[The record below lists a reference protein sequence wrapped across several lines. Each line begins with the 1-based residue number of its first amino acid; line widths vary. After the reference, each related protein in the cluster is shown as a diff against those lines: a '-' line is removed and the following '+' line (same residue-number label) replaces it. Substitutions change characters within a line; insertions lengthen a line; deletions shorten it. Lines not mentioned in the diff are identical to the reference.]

1 MKQTVFVTLIG
12 LLFGICLAEL
22 VNLSLF
28 FINVGLALAACLII
42 IVFIDKTLFTDF
54 VRVTI
59 IFICG
64 CLIGLIRTY
73 FAYIEVPD
81 PILNNY
87 VGTKQVISAKVV
99 TSIDGRDNSV
109 SFNVQPIVEDDLDSK
124 LSEIPLIHVIADRF
138 TDVAYG
144 DIVRIEGIVD
154 SVLTNSKTY
163 ARVGESYIRKGVL
176 YEIVFPEI
184 TLLQRGYGSYLKE
197 NIVSLNSWIKE
208 TITLYVREPSA
219 GFINGILI
227 GEKRG
232 LSREWY
238 DAFTRVGLTH
248 VIVLSGYNLAVIF
261 AWTKIILRR
270 TSFFIQNSF
279 GVLSVILLVLVSG
292 AEAPAVRAGIL
303 VLIVALASLLQ
314 RQQDAGYFLSLTIFL
329 MLLVNPF
336 YLLYDV
342 SFQLS
347 VAATYGLVYIAPI
360 LQKYLSHFPRIV
372 GDVVRDTSS
381 AQLAVLPL
389 QLFYFGTFSWVAIF
403 VNIIVLPIIPVLMI
417 LGVLILSTSF
427 LSPVAYF
434 IGTCTSLVSGF
445 VLGIVKSVSDTISPS
460 LFSIGFLTLIFCY
473 TALIILIAKNKT
485 I

>member
-1 MKQTVFVTLIG
+1 MKQIVFVTLIG
-12 LLFGICLAEL
+12 LLVGICLAEL

-28 FINVGLALAACLII
+28 FINVGLVLGVCLTI

-54 VRVTI
+54 VRVTLF
-59 IFICG
+59 FICG
-64 CLIGLIRTY
+64 CLLGLIRTY
-73 FAYIEVPD
+73 FAYTVLPD

-87 VGTKQVISAKVV
+87 VGTKQVINAKVV
-99 TSIDGRDNSV
+99 TPIDVRDNSV
-109 SFNVQPIVEDDLDSK
+109 IFNVRPIVEDDLDSN

-138 TDVAYG
+138 TDVVYG
-144 DIVRIEGIVD
+144 DIVRIEGVVD

-163 ARVGESYIRKGVL
+163 TRIGETYIRKGVL
-176 YEIVFPEI
+176 YEIIFPEI
-184 TLLQRGYGSYLKE
+184 TLLQHGHGSYLKQ
-197 NIVSLNSWIKE
+197 NIISLNSWIKE
-208 TITLYVREPSA
+208 TITLYIREPSA

-227 GEKRG
+227 GEKHG
-232 LSREWY
+232 LSKEWY

-270 TSFFIQNSF
+270 TSFFTQNSF

-292 AEAPAVRAGIL
+292 ADAPAIRAGIL
-303 VLIVALASLLQ
+303 VLIVALASLLR
-314 RQQDAGYFLSLTIFL
+314 RQQDAGHFLSLTIFL

-347 VAATYGLVYIAPI
+347 VAATYGLVYIAPM
-360 LQKYLSHFPRIV
+360 LQKYLSRLPRIIS
-372 GDVVRDTSS
+372 DVVRDTSS
-381 AQLAVLPL
+381 AQVAVLPL

-403 VNIIVLPIIPVLMI
+403 VNVIVLPVIPVLMI

-427 LSPVAYF
+427 LTPVAHF
-434 IGTCTSLVSGF
+434 IGMCTSIVSGF
-445 VLGIVKSVSDTISPS
+445 VLDFVKSVSDTISPS
-460 LFSIGFLTLIFCY
+460 SFSISFLALIFCY
-473 TALIILIAKNKT
+473 AILIILITRNKT

>member
-1 MKQTVFVTLIG
+1 MKQIVFVTLIG
-12 LLFGICLAEL
+12 LLVGICLAEL

-28 FINVGLALAACLII
+28 FINVGLALAVCLII

-54 VRVTI
+54 VRVTL
-59 IFICG
+59 FLICG
-64 CLIGLIRTY
+64 CLLGLVRTY
-73 FAYIEVPD
+73 FAYTALPD
-81 PILNNY
+81 PILNDY
-87 VGTKQVISAKVV
+87 VGTKQVISAEVV
-99 TSIDGRDNSV
+99 TSIGARDNSV
-109 SFNVQPIVEDDLDSK
+109 SFNVRPIVEDDRDGK
-124 LSEIPLIHVIADRF
+124 QSEIPLIRVTTDRF
-138 TDVAYG
+138 TDIAYG
-144 DIVRIEGIVD
+144 DIIRIDGVVVN
-154 SVLTNSKTY
+154 VLTNSKTY
-163 ARVGESYIRKGVL
+163 ARIGESYVRKGVL
-176 YEIVFPEI
+176 YEIIFPEI
-184 TLLQRGYGSYLKE
+184 ILLQRGHGNYFKE
-197 NIVSLNSWIKE
+197 SIVSLNSWIKE
-208 TITLYVREPSA
+208 TITLYVREPSG

-227 GEKRG
+227 GEKHG
-232 LSREWY
+232 LSREWH

-270 TSFFIQNSF
+270 TSFFTQNSF
-279 GVLSVILLVLVSG
+279 GVLSIILLVLVSG

-303 VLIVALASLLQ
+303 VLIVALSSILR

-347 VAATYGLVYIAPI
+347 VAATYGLVYIAPM
-360 LQKYLSHFPRIV
+360 LQKYLSHFPRII

-381 AQLAVLPL
+381 AQVAVLPL

-403 VNIIVLPIIPVLMI
+403 VNVIVLPIIPILMI
-417 LGVLILSTSF
+417 LGVLILGTSF

-445 VLGIVKSVSDTISPS
+445 VLGFVKSVSDTISPS